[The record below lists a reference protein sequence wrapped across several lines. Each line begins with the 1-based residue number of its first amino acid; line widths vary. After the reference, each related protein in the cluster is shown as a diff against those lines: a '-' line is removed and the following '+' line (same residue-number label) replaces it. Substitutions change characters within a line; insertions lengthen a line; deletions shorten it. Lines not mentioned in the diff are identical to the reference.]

1 MSLYGAIKKN
11 DDEKRRSLDCLRR
24 ESIKWSDNTIISYRS
39 VTKKFAECILTTNS
53 LGSIYEM
60 IHSLDMFGDGK
71 TIQSL
76 LHEYIDGLATR
87 FSFRRESIALH
98 VNILKKIFYILS
110 SSKSMVDDLTY
121 LLNEAFVIVR
131 RNRKLLGKKHRNR
144 DWMSFQD
151 MKHLVDSI
159 MSSKDLSR
167 ADIRDAAF
175 IILMFSGRRVSE
187 VQEMDI
193 DDIILSDENIFL
205 NIKKSKTTDE
215 DRIIPLPNPSYHH
228 IIRKHV
234 ELANQMGEKHVL
246 CSYQKY
252 RPAGKRISIR
262 GIAKVFNYLQEKH
275 FGMKKYSTHDIR
287 RGFVTEA
294 LSRNIPLQAIKDNTL
309 HKSDEM
315 LMKYRMEFS
324 YRTSPICQLGF

>member
-1 MSLYGAIKKN
+1 MSLYGAIEKN
-11 DDEKRRSLDCLRR
+11 DDERCRSLAALRKHTITLS
-24 ESIKWSDNTIISYRS
+24 ENTITAYKS
-39 VTKKFAECILTTNS
+39 VTKKFTECILIPHS
-53 LGSIYEM
+53 LGSIYDM
-60 IHSLDMFGDGK
+60 IHSLEMFGDGK

-87 FSFRRESIALH
+87 FSFRKESIALH
-98 VNILKKIFYILS
+98 VNILKKIFCILS
-110 SSKSMVDDLTY
+110 NGRNVLDDLTY
-121 LLNEAFVIVR
+121 LINEAFVAVR
-131 RNRKLLGKKHRNR
+131 RNRTMPKKKGRS
-144 DWMSFQD
+144 WMSFQD

-193 DDIILSDENIFL
+193 DDIIFSEENIFL

-234 ELANQMGEKHVL
+234 DLAKQMDEKYVL

-252 RPAGKRISIR
+252 RPAGKRLSIR
-262 GIAKVFNYLQEKH
+262 GIVKIFNDLQERYL
-275 FGMKKYSTHDIR
+275 GMKKYSTHDIR

-309 HKSDEM
+309 HASDKM

-324 YRTSPICQLGF
+324 CKTSPICTLGF

>member
-1 MSLYGAIKKN
+1 MSLYGAIEK
-11 DDEKRRSLDCLRR
+11 DDDAKCRSLSSLR
-24 ESIKWSDNTIISYRS
+24 KYNLAWSDNTIIAYKS
-39 VTKKFAECILTTNS
+39 VTKKFAECILIPYS
-53 LGSIYEM
+53 LGSIYDM
-60 IHSLDMFGDGK
+60 INSLEMFGDGK

-76 LHEYIDGLATR
+76 LHEYIDSLATR
-87 FSFRRESIALH
+87 FSFRRGSIALH
-98 VNILKKIFYILS
+98 VNVLKKIFSILTTG
-110 SSKSMVDDLTY
+110 KSVLDDLIY
-121 LLNEAFVIVR
+121 LLNEAFIIVR
-131 RNRKLLGKKHRNR
+131 RNRTLPAKKNRN
-144 DWMSFQD
+144 WMSFQD
-151 MKHLVDSI
+151 MKYIVDSI

-193 DDIILSDENIFL
+193 DDIIFSDDNIFL
-205 NIKKSKTTDE
+205 NIKKSKTTDS

-234 ELANQMGEKHVL
+234 DLAKQMNEKYVL

-252 RPAGKRISIR
+252 RPSGKRLSLR
-262 GIAKVFNYLQEKH
+262 GIGKIFNDLQERH
-275 FGMKKYSTHDIR
+275 FGMKKYSTHDMR

-309 HKSDEM
+309 HTSDRM
-315 LMKYRMEFS
+315 LMKYRMELS
-324 YRTSPICQLGF
+324 CKNSPICQLGF